1 VEQLLLFLN
10 HPEKFRNPEKV
21 TLARES
27 ESAFILP
34 ATDKSTLL
42 AGHSEKTAKVIKV
55 CCTYGSYF

>member
-1 VEQLLLFLN
+1 MRTSALFDAKTS
-10 HPEKFRNPEKV
+10 EFSKFMVP
-21 TLARES
+21 ES
-27 ESAFILP
+27 EAAFILP